1 MAVQPSEWPPIT
13 YEEVIWD
20 VHPGTGMPRQDRRWV
35 GRPYRAAVVPA
46 IAGLEPVVPTDV
58 AALAE
63 EAAFELA
70 RFDATM
76 GGELAPYGA
85 ILLRGEAASS
95 SRIEG
100 ITAGARAVA
109 EAEATGGGGRNAVE
123 IVANT
128 TAMQRALQAG
138 RNLGTEAVLGMHRAL
153 METAEPS
160 IAGRLR
166 EDQVW
171 IGAKNHPHQA
181 DFVPPVHERVRA
193 ALDDLA
199 AFIDRDDVPVLVQ
212 TAVAHAQFET
222 IHPFDDGNGRTGRAL
237 VHAILRTK
245 ELTRNAAVPV
255 SAGLLVERD
264 AYIAALDAY
273 RTGDL
278 EPIVRSLSTA
288 TLSAVE
294 HGAELV
300 RQGRAVRTEWA
311 DRLAGVRR
319 DSAAHLLADG
329 LIARPVITAHH
340 ARDILPG
347 RSNVHRY
354 IDVLVQRGILI
365 PRQDHRTR
373 DMTWRAQ
380 DVLDVLD
387 EYAARVGRRRR

>member
-1 MAVQPSEWPPIT
+1 MAVQPMSWPALT
-13 YEEVIWD
+13 HEQVVWD
-20 VHPGTGMPRQDRRWV
+20 VHPGSGMPRQDRRWV

-46 IAGLEPVVPTDV
+46 IVDLQPVVRPEV

-109 EAEATGGGGRNAVE
+109 EAEATGGGRRNAVE

-128 TAMQRALQAG
+128 TAMHRALQAG
-138 RNLGTEAVLGMHRAL
+138 ADVGPGAVLEMHRAL
-153 METAEPS
+153 MATSSPE
-160 IAGRLR
+160 IAGHFR

-171 IGAKNHPHQA
+171 IGSRNNPHEA
-181 DFVPPVHERVRA
+181 DFVPPVHGRVRPA
-193 ALDDLA
+193 IDDLA

-212 TAVAHAQFET
+212 AAVAHAQFET
-222 IHPFDDGNGRTGRAL
+222 IHPFSDGNGRTGRTL
-237 VHAILRTK
+237 IHAIVRHK
-245 ELTRNAAVPV
+245 QLTRNAPVPI

-264 AYIAALDAY
+264 AYITALDAY
-273 RTGDL
+273 RTGDI
-278 EPIVRSLSTA
+278 EPIVASLSTA
-288 TLSAVE
+288 TLAAVE
-294 HGAELV
+294 HGTELV
-300 RQGRAVRTEWA
+300 RQSRAIRQSWA
-311 DRLAGVRR
+311 DRLAGVRS

-329 LIARPVITAHH
+329 LIAHPVITVQH
-340 ARDILPG
+340 AREILPG
-347 RSNVHRY
+347 RANVHRY

-365 PRQDHRTR
+365 PRHDHRTR

-387 EYAARVGRRRR
+387 DYAAKVGRRSR